1 MTQFPQQPLVQEN
14 GLIILIVNFTYPIR
28 FIFNFVN
35 QQRWN
40 LSYNPP
46 TPQKEQKADQIN
58 ELGSLEK

>member
-35 QQRWN
+35 QQR
-40 LSYNPP
+40 
-46 TPQKEQKADQIN
+46 
-58 ELGSLEK
+58 

>member
-40 LSYNPP
+40 LSYKPP
-46 TPQKEQKADQIN
+46 TPQKEQKADQIY